1 MSLAGRRLLVYKFL
15 NSYDTPAEER
25 VCLPEPS
32 VPVGLAADESRETL
46 ELEL

>member
-1 MSLAGRRLLVYKFL
+1 MSLAGRGLLVYKFL
-15 NSYDTPAEER
+15 NPYDIPAEER